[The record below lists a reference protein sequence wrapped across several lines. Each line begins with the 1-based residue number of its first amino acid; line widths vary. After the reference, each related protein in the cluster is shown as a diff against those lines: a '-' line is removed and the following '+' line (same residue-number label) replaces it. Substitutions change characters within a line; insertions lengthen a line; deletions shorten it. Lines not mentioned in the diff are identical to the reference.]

1 VTRYSIHPMEKNYN
15 EWETKQRQQR
25 NEYWLLLRRLKREW
39 EEEAIMHGN
48 LEEYVRAVAG
58 IEMSLIE
65 GNISSTYEIVDPEQ
79 FLLCKL
85 KYGI

>member
-1 VTRYSIHPMEKNYN
+1 MEKNFQ
-15 EWETKQRQQR
+15 EWDAKQKQQR

-65 GNISSTYEIVDPEQ
+65 GNISSTYKTVDPEQ